1 MAENL
6 LKGDGAMSKGID
18 VNKVK
23 PSKRTLNEW
32 MWAYA
37 LVAPTIIGL
46 IILNIIPIFQ
56 TLYLSFFKSG
66 DFGKGNVFVGL
77 ENYSKMISD
86 PQVWN
91 AVGNTLKYTIIV
103 VPATVAIAMILAV
116 LLNSKIKGK
125 GVYRTIY
132 FIPMV
137 AAPAAITMVWKWLY
151 NNQFGLINHILSKF
165 GLGPVNWIDD
175 PKVALISIAIIGIW
189 STVGYSMVLL
199 IAGLQEIPK
208 DYYEASSIDG
218 ATPVR
223 QFFNVTLP
231 LVSPTLFFV
240 MVTSII
246 QAMQVFDVIYMM
258 IDVTSPAYD
267 KTVSLVYLFYNNS
280 FKYAD
285 KGYGSA
291 IVMLLLAIIMIITV
305 LQMKAQKKWVNY
317 M

>member
-1 MAENL
+1 
-6 LKGDGAMSKGID
+6 MSKGID
-18 VNKVK
+18 FNKVK

>member
-1 MAENL
+1 
-6 LKGDGAMSKGID
+6 MSKGID
-18 VNKVK
+18 FNKVK

-37 LVAPTIIGL
+37 LVGPTIIGL

>member
-6 LKGDGAMSKGID
+6 LKGDGAMSKGIEF
-18 VNKVK
+18 NKVK

-77 ENYSKMISD
+77 DNYSKMLSD

-91 AVGNTLKYTIIV
+91 SVGNTLKYTIIV